1 MEILNQ
7 YSIQVQTGEHF
18 AFTWDAI
25 LILALGLICLI
36 VGILQDRDTGIFMT
50 YPIFY
55 IMALVLFVITGII
68 SFTQPVYKE
77 ITEYQISINE
87 TTTFDEVNDKY
98 VIMSQDGKIYTV
110 RDKDWESND

>member
-1 MEILNQ
+1 MI
-7 YSIQVQTGEHF
+7 
-18 AFTWDAI
+18 
-25 LILALGLICLI
+25 
-36 VGILQDRDTGIFMT
+36 

-55 IMALVLFVITGII
+55 IMALAFFVITGFI